1 MSTELS
7 TILRTVSADGNPLL
21 RTVSSNRNTV
31 LRGLHDLGAASWFGG
46 SLMGAVALNGA
57 SKDITDPE
65 DRARVSAAG
74 WARWSPVALA
84 SIAAHLVGGA
94 GLLLAN
100 RERVVHQS
108 GVTANTVAKTALT
121 GLAVASTAY
130 SASLGAKVAAAG
142 PVPAEA
148 GAVPAEQTPR
158 RIAAAQQQLRA
169 LQWVN
174 PALTAAIV
182 LLGAQQ
188 GEQQRPSQILLGA
201 ARTAARRA
209 IRRSAR

>member
-1 MSTELS
+1 MST
-7 TILRTVSADGNPLL
+7 D
-21 RTVSSNRNTV
+21 RNTV
-31 LRGLHDLGAASWFGG
+31 LRVLSTDRNTVLQAVNTDPNTVLRALHDLGAASWFGG

-57 SKDITDPE
+57 SNDIADPQ

-100 RERVVHQS
+100 RDRVANQS
-108 GVTANTVAKTALT
+108 GVTANTVAKTAVT
-121 GLAVASTAY
+121 ALAMASTAY
-130 SASLGAKVAAAG
+130 SAALGAKVAAAG
-142 PVPAEA
+142 PVPAEG
-148 GAVPAEQTPR
+148 GAIPSEQTPR
-158 RIAAAQQQLRA
+158 KTAAAQQQLRA

-188 GEQQRPSQILLGA
+188 GEQQRPSQILKGA
-201 ARTAARRA
+201 AKKAAQRA
-209 IRRSAR
+209 IRRSGR